1 MSTSQSIETLY
12 QSQQAFFNSGK
23 TRDVSF
29 RKSQLLKLSEAIKLH
44 EDEILHALNADL
56 GKHAYEAYASEIG
69 TLKMEINHTLHHLDE
84 WSNPEYTSTP
94 FVHFP
99 ASSFV
104 LKDPLGVVLII
115 GPWNYP
121 FMLIMAPLLSA
132 IAAGNCV
139 FIKPSNQAP
148 ATAQLIEKILTSIY
162 SSEFVCV
169 IQGPGAL
176 IGPELIQKYRF
187 DHIFFTG
194 SVAVGKEV
202 MKMAAEHLSPVTL
215 ELGGKS
221 PVIVAEDANISISAK
236 RIAWAKCWNAGQT
249 CIAPDYLL
257 IHDDVADEFIERY
270 THWVKQFFGE
280 DASKSDSYGRVI
292 NRKRFD
298 ILNTYLSQ
306 GKVVSGGKT
315 DAETL
320 FIEPTLLTDLEE
332 GASCMQEEIFGPILP
347 IIRYRT
353 KEEVLTHIAKHPYPL
368 ACYVFTSNKKTEAYY
383 HSNIRFGGGG
393 VNMLMIHLVNSD
405 LPFGGVGY
413 SGMGNYHGRYGFET
427 FSHKKSITRTG
438 FFPDIPIRYA
448 PFKGKIKL
456 AKWFMR

>member
-1 MSTSQSIETLY
+1 MSTTQSIETLY
-12 QSQQAFFNSGK
+12 QSQQTFFNSGK
-23 TRDVSF
+23 TRTVSF
-29 RKSQLLKLSEAIKLH
+29 RKSQLLKLSEAINVH
-44 EDEILHALNADL
+44 EEEILQALHADL
-56 GKHAYEAYASEIG
+56 GKHTYEAYASEIG
-69 TLKMEINHTLHHLDE
+69 TLKMEINHTLNNLEE
-84 WSNPEYTSTP
+84 WFNPESVSTP

-99 ASSFV
+99 ASSFI

-162 SSEFVCV
+162 PSEFVCV

-194 SVAVGKEV
+194 SMPVGKEV

-257 IHDDVADEFIERY
+257 IHEDVADEFIEKY
-270 THWVKQFFGE
+270 AHWVKQFYGE

-306 GKVVSGGKT
+306 GKLVLGGKT

-320 FIEPTLLTDLEE
+320 FIQPTLLTDVEE
-332 GASCMQEEIFGPILP
+332 GATCMQEEIFGPILP

-353 KEEVLTHIAKHPYPL
+353 KDEVLTHVAKHPYPL

-393 VNMLMIHLVNSD
+393 VNILMIHLVNSE
-405 LPFGGVGY
+405 LPFGGVGF

-438 FFPDIPIRYA
+438 FFPDLPIRYA

>member
-1 MSTSQSIETLY
+1 MKTSQSIETLY

-23 TRDVSF
+23 TRAVSF

-44 EDEILHALNADL
+44 EEEILHALNTDL

-69 TLKMEINHTLHHLDE
+69 TLKMEINHTLNHLDE
-84 WSNPEYTSTP
+84 WCNLENISTP

-99 ASSFV
+99 ASSFI

-139 FIKPSNQAP
+139 FIKPSNQAS

-202 MKMAAEHLSPVTL
+202 MKMAAEHLTPVTL

-257 IHDDVADEFIERY
+257 IHEDVADEFIAKY
-270 THWVKQFFGE
+270 AHWVKQFYGE
-280 DASKSDSYGRVI
+280 DASKSESYGRVI

-306 GKVVSGGKT
+306 GKVLSGGKT

-320 FIEPTLLTDLEE
+320 FIEPTLLTDVEE

-353 KEEVLTHIAKHPYPL
+353 KEEVLTHVAKHPYPL
-368 ACYVFTSNKKTEAYY
+368 ACYVFTSNKKTESYY

-393 VNMLMIHLVNSD
+393 VNMLMIHLVNSE
-405 LPFGGVGY
+405 LPFGGVGS

-438 FFPDIPIRYA
+438 FFPDLPIRYA